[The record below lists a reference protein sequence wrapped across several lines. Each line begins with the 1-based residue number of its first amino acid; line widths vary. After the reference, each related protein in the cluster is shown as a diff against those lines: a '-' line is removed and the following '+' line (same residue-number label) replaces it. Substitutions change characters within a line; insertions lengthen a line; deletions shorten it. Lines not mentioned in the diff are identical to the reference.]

1 MRWHGVWRT
10 RAWAAWTIALLGL
23 TQQACTSDS
32 VSPNPSVQDL
42 VGDWEATALVLTSVA
57 NPAVSADLIAQGG
70 TFTLNIQP
78 SGHYTAILISGGAGG
93 AELGVL
99 SVSGSA
105 ISLRTTYPPPPD
117 TATGTFSL
125 SGNTLT
131 IDAETDYEFLNGL
144 KELAQEHVELV
155 KK

>member
-1 MRWHGVWRT
+1 MRWHGVWRR
-10 RAWAAWTIALLGL
+10 RAWAAWTIALMVS

-32 VSPNPSVQDL
+32 VSPDPSVQDL

-57 NPAVSADLIAQGG
+57 NPAVSTDLIARGG
-70 TFTLNIQP
+70 TFTLNVQP
-78 SGHYTAILISGGAGG
+78 SGHYTAILLSGGAGA
-93 AELGVL
+93 AELGLL

-131 IDAETDYEFLNGL
+131 IDAETEYAFLNGL
-144 KELAQEHVELV
+144 KELAKEHVQLV

>member
-1 MRWHGVWRT
+1 MV
-10 RAWAAWTIALLGL
+10 ALVVL

-32 VSPNPSVQDL
+32 VSPDPSVQDL

-57 NPAVSADLIAQGG
+57 NPAISADLIAQGA
-70 TFTLNIQP
+70 TFTLNVQP

-99 SVSGSA
+99 SVSGNA
-105 ISLRTTYPPPPD
+105 ISLRTTYPPPAD

-131 IDAETDYEFLNGL
+131 IDAETEYEFLNGL
-144 KELAQEHVELV
+144 KELANEHVELV